1 MPKDQA
7 PAGDRPDYA
16 PTNKGDVV
24 AEPQRLHRKP
34 ATPYDRDKAKA
45 DARAGKLPDQIPKG

>member
-1 MPKDQA
+1 MTKDQA

-16 PTNKGDVV
+16 PTNKGDAMPN
-24 AEPQRLHRKP
+24 AERLHRKP

-45 DARAGKLPDQIPKG
+45 DAREGKLPEQLPKT